1 MADFCEDLASGWK
14 WVSPQYDT
22 SQTNIKL
29 SDAVRCN
36 LRVSE
41 TACPSYAD
49 NSVDDGRGL
58 AWPL

>member
-1 MADFCEDLASGWK
+1 MADFCEDLASSWK

-36 LRVSE
+36 LHVSE

-49 NSVDDGRGL
+49 NSVDDG
-58 AWPL
+58 